1 MGRILS
7 NQKGPSGG
15 VNFCYE

>member
-1 MGRILS
+1 MGHFDWIRP
-7 NQKGPSGG
+7 GPSGG